1 MWDVRISKTAEKK
14 LKKIPKDTAESF
26 FLLLR
31 DLRAKGPEA
40 KSWPNYSK
48 MVNKKDVYHCHLNK
62 NKPRFVAIWKVM
74 DFSIELMEVIYVG
87 SHEGAD
93 YKRIK

>member
-1 MWDVRISKTAEKK
+1 MWDVRINKTVEKR
-14 LKKIPKDTAESF
+14 LKKIPKETAESF

-31 DLRAKGPEA
+31 DLKAKGPDV

-48 MVNKKDVYHCHLNK
+48 MVNKKEVYHCHLNK

-74 DFSIELMEVIYVG
+74 DFSTKLIEIIYVG
-87 SHEGAD
+87 SHENAHYGQ
-93 YKRIK
+93 IK